1 MAPSR
6 RAYNR
11 GPERPCAGG
20 TKLAVA
26 GRAGLHHNEW
36 VMLEA
41 GAARVAPGGSGRWRG
56 LGTRVGKKGQRQR
69 RLILDSLLL
78 GLAGAA
84 AAQVF
89 TFLLRWASDLFLGR
103 IGGYTPPGL
112 PGEGGILQQVTGPHG
127 LWLIPVST
135 TLGGLLVGV
144 LITWLAPEAE
154 GHGTD
159 TAVKAFHRE
168 NGFLRGRVAPVK
180 AVASAITIGSGGAAG
195 REGPI
200 ALIAAGVG
208 SWYADIT
215 KRDDEE
221 RRLLLTVGMAA
232 GLSAIFRSPVGTAL
246 FAIEV
251 LYSEMEFEFGALIYT
266 MLASIVAY
274 AVNGLFTGWQP
285 LFHFPAYTGL
295 PHVYDYGWYIVLGV
309 ACGLMA
315 TLVPVIFYGA
325 RDGFR
330 RLPVPVWL
338 KPGIGGLLLGLMALL
353 YPEILGGGYGWVQK
367 AIDGQ
372 LVMGTLAVLVFAKM
386 VAMALS
392 VSSGGSGGVFA
403 PTLFAGAMLGA
414 LLADVF
420 HQPPGPMA
428 VVGMA
433 ALFSGAANVP
443 LATLMMVTEMTGGY
457 TLLVPAALA
466 VFISYLIHFWLSS
479 RVPYPSLYEAQVAT
493 RADSPALHTEHLN
506 IALRLMERRGLLN
519 PEEVGSLNLLSL
531 LRSGIP
537 VTLPGGRHMT
547 VGVVR
552 EDSSL
557 AGRTVADAMG
567 EVGSE
572 AELIGLLRGE
582 RMRPPRGE
590 TLLEPGDRLILLATD
605 AVGERLEKELD
616 RW

>member
-1 MAPSR
+1 MA
-6 RAYNR
+6 
-11 GPERPCAGG
+11 E
-20 TKLAVA
+20 
-26 GRAGLHHNEW
+26 
-36 VMLEA
+36 
-41 GAARVAPGGSGRWRG
+41 
-56 LGTRVGKKGQRQR
+56 KGQRQR
-69 RLILDSLLL
+69 RLIVDSILL

-89 TFLLRWASDLFLGR
+89 TFLLRAASGLFLGR
-103 IGGYTPPGL
+103 IAGYSPPGL
-112 PGEGGILQQVTGPHG
+112 PGEGGVLQQVIGAHG
-127 LWLIPVST
+127 LWLIPIST
-135 TLGGLLVGV
+135 ALGGLVVGII
-144 LITWLAPEAE
+144 ITWLAPEAE

-159 TAVKAFHRE
+159 TAVRAFHRE

-208 SWYADIT
+208 AWYADIT

-251 LYSEMEFEFGALIYT
+251 LYAEMEFEFGALIYT

-285 LFHFPAYTGL
+285 LFRFPPYTGL
-295 PHVYDYGWYIVLGV
+295 PHVYDYGWYVVLGV
-309 ACGLMA
+309 ACGLLA

-325 RDGFR
+325 RAGFR

-338 KPGIGGLLLGLMALL
+338 KPGIGGLLLGLIALL
-353 YPEILGGGYGWVQK
+353 YPEVLGGGYGWIQQ
-367 AIDGQ
+367 AINGQ
-372 LVMGTLAVLVFAKM
+372 LVMGTLAVLIFAKM
-386 VAMALS
+386 IAMALS

-403 PTLFAGAMLGA
+403 PTLFSGAMLGA
-414 LLADVF
+414 FLAAVL
-420 HQPPGPMA
+420 HQPAGPMA

-433 ALFSGAANVP
+433 ALFAGAANVP

-466 VFISYLIHFWLSS
+466 VFISYLVHVWLSA
-479 RVPYPSLYEAQVAT
+479 RVPYPSLYEAQVPT

-506 IALRLMERRGLLN
+506 IALRLLEHRGLLN
-519 PEEVGSLNLLSL
+519 PEEIGSLNLLSL

-537 VTLPGGRHMT
+537 VTLPGGRHIT
-547 VGVVR
+547 VGVLKEESGLVG
-552 EDSSL
+552 L
-557 AGRTVADAMG
+557 TVADAMKRLG
-567 EVGSE
+567 TD
-572 AELIGLLRGE
+572 AELIALLRGE

-590 TLLEPGDRLILLATD
+590 SQLEGGDRLILLATD
-605 AVGERLEKELD
+605 EVRDNLSEDLD